1 MLDFRTSD
9 DDLLRASAMSIFM
22 AYTAFNTY
30 KHNENSLGEEVVEAA
45 LKQCILQGSFGHPAL
60 KKFVTDRWRS
70 PVVPFQ

>member
-1 MLDFRTSD
+1 MLVFCTTD

-30 KHNENSLGEEVVEAA
+30 KHRENPSGEEVIEAA

-60 KKFVTDRWRS
+60 KKFITNRWRS
-70 PVVPFQ
+70 PVIPFQ